1 MNTRHFKVE
10 TFLAYIAGSLLLIG
24 GMSGFCSLYLAS
36 QHYEQTTAVVEQLQV
51 KKTYHHRKLRY
62 NHTMWIS
69 YPTHRYGKLSTSTD
83 SYYPFR
89 RTGDELII
97 WYHPEHPREIR
108 FPKSECWFSG
118 ILLGCGL
125 LILYIGVCSSKK
137 TKIS

>member
-97 WYHPEHPREIR
+97 WYHPEQPREIR

-118 ILLGCGL
+118 ILLGCDL
-125 LILYIGVCSSKK
+125 LILYAGVYSSKK